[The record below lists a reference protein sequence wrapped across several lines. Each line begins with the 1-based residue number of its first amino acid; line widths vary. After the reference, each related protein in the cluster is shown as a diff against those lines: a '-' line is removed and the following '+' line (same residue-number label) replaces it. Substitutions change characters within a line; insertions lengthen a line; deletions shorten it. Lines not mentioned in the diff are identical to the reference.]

1 MVRYRGDNERPGDD
15 ELPVGIPARSDQVP
29 AGPTIFWALLLLA
42 AVIVFA
48 FVARHGGY

>member
-1 MVRYRGDNERPGDD
+1 MVRYQGDNERPGED
-15 ELPVGIPARSDQVP
+15 EFPRGVPARSDQVP

-48 FVARHGGY
+48 FVARHGAY